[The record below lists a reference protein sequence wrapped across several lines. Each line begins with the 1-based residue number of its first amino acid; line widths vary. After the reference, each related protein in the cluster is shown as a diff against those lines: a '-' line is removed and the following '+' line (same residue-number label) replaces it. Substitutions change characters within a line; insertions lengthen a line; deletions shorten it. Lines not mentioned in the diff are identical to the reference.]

1 MTDLYIKHI
10 SAQLGVNL
18 WQAMHCVELL
28 EEGATIPFISRYRK
42 ERTGGMDEVQ
52 VAQVKHYFQ
61 YFTELDKRKAA
72 ILKSI
77 EEQEALTP
85 ELRTAIEGEI
95 DSTALEDLYLPYRPK
110 KRTRASV
117 ARERGLEPLADA
129 FMSLKADR
137 PRDLAR
143 KYINADVPDEF
154 MKGLEL
160 IHKKME
166 NAFEKLHVVS
176 FGERGDKFDPDFHNA
191 ISRAADLE
199 IEEDHI
205 VEVYQ
210 KGYMIGD
217 RIIRH
222 AMVQIA
228 D

>member
-1 MTDLYIKHI
+1 MSKRR
-10 SAQLGVNL
+10 SGREKEKKVSEKGVEAVDAEQIDAAAAL
-18 WQAMHCVELL
+18 DAETEALVKEKEKL
-28 EEGATIPFISRYRK
+28 EE
-42 ERTGGMDEVQ
+42 
-52 VAQVKHYFQ
+52 
-61 YFTELDKRKAA
+61 ELASQKDQFLRMAA
-72 ILKSI
+72 
-77 EEQEALTP
+77 EYDNF
-85 ELRTAIEGEI
+85 R
-95 DSTALEDLYLPYRPK
+95 
-110 KRTRASV
+110 KRTEKEKLSTYDNAVASAV
-117 ARERGLEPLADA
+117 EA
-129 FMSLKADR
+129 FLPVVDNF
-137 PRDLAR
+137 DLAMAS
-143 KYINADVPDEF
+143 NADVPDEF